1 MDICFTKLFSS
12 ILLNTLSPVCS
23 LPGRRAL
30 VNDDYL
36 THLGSKRI
44 RPIGPR
50 TYTQYVMND
59 VVLLYDSWKGIII
72 YNRTQDKDSYMM
84 PRYFF
89 LLSLFISSVVV
100 ESFQPVHH
108 RPTIS
113 TRQTSSSSSISTT
126 TTTLMA
132 TSLNES
138 ELKSELTEY
147 LKKRDESNADEA
159 AKA

>member
-1 MDICFTKLFSS
+1 
-12 ILLNTLSPVCS
+12 
-23 LPGRRAL
+23 
-30 VNDDYL
+30 
-36 THLGSKRI
+36 
-44 RPIGPR
+44 
-50 TYTQYVMND
+50 
-59 VVLLYDSWKGIII
+59 
-72 YNRTQDKDSYMM
+72 MM

-113 TRQTSSSSSISTT
+113 TRQTASSIIST

>member
-1 MDICFTKLFSS
+1 
-12 ILLNTLSPVCS
+12 
-23 LPGRRAL
+23 
-30 VNDDYL
+30 
-36 THLGSKRI
+36 
-44 RPIGPR
+44 
-50 TYTQYVMND
+50 
-59 VVLLYDSWKGIII
+59 VVHKGDI
-72 YNRTQDKDSYMM
+72 YNRMQDRIAVMM
-84 PRYFF
+84 PLYFF

-113 TRQTSSSSSISTT
+113 TRQTSSSIISTT

>member
-1 MDICFTKLFSS
+1 
-12 ILLNTLSPVCS
+12 
-23 LPGRRAL
+23 
-30 VNDDYL
+30 
-36 THLGSKRI
+36 
-44 RPIGPR
+44 
-50 TYTQYVMND
+50 
-59 VVLLYDSWKGIII
+59 
-72 YNRTQDKDSYMM
+72 MM

-100 ESFQPVHH
+100 ESFQPVYH

-113 TRQTSSSSSISTT
+113 TRQTSSSIISTT

-138 ELKSELTEY
+138 ELKLELTEY

>member
-1 MDICFTKLFSS
+1 M
-12 ILLNTLSPVCS
+12 
-23 LPGRRAL
+23 
-30 VNDDYL
+30 
-36 THLGSKRI
+36 
-44 RPIGPR
+44 
-50 TYTQYVMND
+50 
-59 VVLLYDSWKGIII
+59 LYDSWKGIII

-108 RPTIS
+108 RPTS
-113 TRQTSSSSSISTT
+113 TRQTSSSIIST

>member
-1 MDICFTKLFSS
+1 
-12 ILLNTLSPVCS
+12 
-23 LPGRRAL
+23 
-30 VNDDYL
+30 
-36 THLGSKRI
+36 
-44 RPIGPR
+44 
-50 TYTQYVMND
+50 
-59 VVLLYDSWKGIII
+59 
-72 YNRTQDKDSYMM
+72 MM

-108 RPTIS
+108 RTIS
-113 TRQTSSSSSISTT
+113 TRQTTSSIIST

>member
-1 MDICFTKLFSS
+1 
-12 ILLNTLSPVCS
+12 
-23 LPGRRAL
+23 
-30 VNDDYL
+30 
-36 THLGSKRI
+36 
-44 RPIGPR
+44 
-50 TYTQYVMND
+50 
-59 VVLLYDSWKGIII
+59 
-72 YNRTQDKDSYMM
+72 MM

-100 ESFQPVHH
+100 ESFQPVYH

-113 TRQTSSSSSISTT
+113 TRQSSSIIIST

-138 ELKSELTEY
+138 ELKLELTEY

>member
-1 MDICFTKLFSS
+1 
-12 ILLNTLSPVCS
+12 
-23 LPGRRAL
+23 
-30 VNDDYL
+30 
-36 THLGSKRI
+36 
-44 RPIGPR
+44 
-50 TYTQYVMND
+50 
-59 VVLLYDSWKGIII
+59 
-72 YNRTQDKDSYMM
+72 MM
-84 PRYFF
+84 SRYCF
-89 LLSLFISSVVV
+89 LLSLLISSVVV

-113 TRQTSSSSSISTT
+113 TRQTSSSSSIISTT

-138 ELKSELTEY
+138 ELKLELTEY